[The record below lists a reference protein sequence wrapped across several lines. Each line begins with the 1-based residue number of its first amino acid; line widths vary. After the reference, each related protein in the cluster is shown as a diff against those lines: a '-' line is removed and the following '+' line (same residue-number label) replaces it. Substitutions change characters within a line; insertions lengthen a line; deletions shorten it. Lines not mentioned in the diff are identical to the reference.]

1 MATADKLKKY
11 VTDIANA
18 IRAKEGSTEKI
29 KPQDFVQR
37 IENLKVGGGTS
48 ESNIEYLDVSGGDF
62 AEQPASKS
70 GLMRASSAIRIK
82 GEGYLN
88 ILPSAYIMI
97 YQEDISIADIKAFKI
112 DMNEMYLETNAEP
125 KTIKEE
131 LEKSYGKEY
140 LASIPRLTK
149 EQFYTLE

>member
-1 MATADKLKKY
+1 MPHCKL
-11 VTDIANA
+11 
-18 IRAKEGSTEKI
+18 
-29 KPQDFVQR
+29 
-37 IENLKVGGGTS
+37 GGGTS

-62 AEQPASKS
+62 AEHPESKA
-70 GLMRASSAIRIK
+70 GFIFISSAIRIK

-88 ILPSAYIMI
+88 IIPSAYLITEQDGLQI
-97 YQEDISIADIKAFKI
+97 EDVKAFKI
-112 DMNEMYLETNAEP
+112 DMNEMFVLTNAEP

-140 LASIPRLTK
+140 LASIPRITK

>member
-1 MATADKLKKY
+1 MNTTTLNMTTLDGGVIIKKG
-11 VTDIANA
+11 ISPAPPSGG
-18 IRAKEGSTEKI
+18 ESGGS
-29 KPQDFVQR
+29 
-37 IENLKVGGGTS
+37 NM
-48 ESNIEYLDVSGGDF
+48 EYLDVSGGDF
-62 AEQPASKS
+62 AEQPALKS
-70 GLMRASSAIRIK
+70 GLMLASSAIRIK

-97 YQEDISIADIKAFKI
+97 HQEDISIADIKAFKI

-149 EQFYTLE
+149 EQFYSLD